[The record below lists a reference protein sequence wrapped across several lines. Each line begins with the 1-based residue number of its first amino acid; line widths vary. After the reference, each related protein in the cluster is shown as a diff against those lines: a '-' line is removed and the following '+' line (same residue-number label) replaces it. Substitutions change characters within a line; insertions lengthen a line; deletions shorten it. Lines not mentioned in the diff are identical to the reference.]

1 MKTQLKRLLALNLAI
16 IMLLCAVF
24 PASAAGTAAQPAADV
39 QPQQTAQPTEDST
52 QPQTTAPNP
61 GTHTLT
67 INGETR
73 TIGTERQSG
82 VGWTSVATMN
92 GDGEPIY
99 ALTLNDYKGDPIT
112 ITSNHDYTGSTRP
125 IVMLRFIGQCNIR
138 GRQDSAALSLS
149 GYRGL
154 VIMMDES
161 TVAGSS
167 ALSIG
172 GNPTIS
178 IPDGWVRLDS
188 NEITLTSWNGDP
200 AVNAQSVNCDLPT
213 YKTKDNGNGGIWFI
227 STAEPRTVTV
237 KGNGGTN
244 WNGTTDDVTLTC
256 EENSQLD
263 LANAFTQ
270 SKKYVAYYQG
280 DDGQTYS
287 PFLIYPDLKPGN
299 TVLTAVWDKCD
310 YEIPAI
316 FYGNLGDDRNV
327 TVVDGSREWT
337 APMFEPYDIS
347 QYHNTPLC
355 WENQIGDR
363 VTQLLSGQ
371 KMPALTR
378 PTAYHAVYTVSETG
392 LIFCANGETFDYG
405 WVVLQ
410 PVYTYTANENWS
422 RCESG
427 KKFLSWNT
435 KPDGTGKTYAN
446 GEDVPESHNQLVW
459 LYAQWEQNGP
469 QPGTHTLTIDG
480 EKLTPS
486 AQEP

>member
-24 PASAAGTAAQPAADV
+24 PASAAGTAAQPAADA

-92 GDGEPIY
+92 GDGEPVY

-227 STAEPRTVTV
+227 STAELRTVTV

-270 SKKYVAYYQG
+270 SK
-280 DDGQTYS
+280 
-287 PFLIYPDLKPGN
+287 N
-299 TVLTAVWDKCD
+299 TWHIIRAT
-310 YEIPAI
+310 
-316 FYGNLGDDRNV
+316 
-327 TVVDGSREWT
+327 
-337 APMFEPYDIS
+337 M
-347 QYHNTPLC
+347 
-355 WENQIGDR
+355 
-363 VTQLLSGQ
+363 
-371 KMPALTR
+371 
-378 PTAYHAVYTVSETG
+378 
-392 LIFCANGETFDYG
+392 
-405 WVVLQ
+405 
-410 PVYTYTANENWS
+410 
-422 RCESG
+422 G
-427 KKFLSWNT
+427 KRIRRS
-435 KPDGTGKTYAN
+435 
-446 GEDVPESHNQLVW
+446 
-459 LYAQWEQNGP
+459 
-469 QPGTHTLTIDG
+469 
-480 EKLTPS
+480 
-486 AQEP
+486 